1 MPDATQPSWVDPN
14 QWRYILDAV
23 NGNQDYAWLIAS
35 IGRAE
40 TGWGTTGLGRPSSG
54 GYILGY
60 GATDS
65 GNLTQY
71 AGFTNQIDAVAARI
85 RQFFGGGPVTPQ
97 GIAQF
102 QYQAYQTDAKNQ
114 ASWIDNV
121 TSFFSQKPASGA
133 TGATT
138 GEATGNPGTG
148 TGSSAQSGSSGPT
161 ASVPAWYQWLLDKI
175 GLLPLPGMPQ
185 ISQIGQAAAQQQNA
199 GGPSGSANPLVS
211 GLENVG
217 LVIGGGLLLL
227 LATMVIISRV
237 K

>member
-35 IGRAE
+35 IGKAE
-40 TGWGTTGLGRPSSG
+40 TGWGTAGLGRPSSG

-102 QYQAYQTDAKNQ
+102 QDSVYQTTNR
-114 ASWIDNV
+114 ASWMDNV
-121 TSFFSQKPASGA
+121 LNFWSQKPASGA

-138 GEATGNPGTG
+138 GEATGNPGSG
-148 TGSSAQSGSSGPT
+148 GGGGNPSGSSGPT

-199 GGPSGSANPLVS
+199 AGPSGSANPLVS

-217 LVIGGGLLLL
+217 LVVGGGLLLL